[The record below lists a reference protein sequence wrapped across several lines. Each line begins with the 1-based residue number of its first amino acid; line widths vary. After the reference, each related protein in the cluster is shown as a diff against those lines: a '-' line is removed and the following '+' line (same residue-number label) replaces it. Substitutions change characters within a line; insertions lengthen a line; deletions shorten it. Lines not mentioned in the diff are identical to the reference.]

1 MLTEINLINFK
12 CFRELNLRPKLIT
25 VLIGANGT
33 GKSSCVQALLLLK
46 QSLGQ
51 DALRTNG
58 QLLDLGK
65 YADIV
70 FKGERLLKIGISGIA
85 HNMPELDYLTPG
97 QRTLPYVYGM
107 VFEEERLERQECEL
121 AFQGGAFRLSFVR
134 GEQPSEAELRLKPDT
149 LIHLI
154 QAQNL
159 VGSPLRATG
168 YRGGADPQATATSRT
183 EVNKMLTIFDR
194 ELRHIFTIPAIRGFA
209 RYDYALGDSTVTDF
223 GTKDS
228 PEIRAEQLTTT
239 LAYTMELEKILSEW
253 FTRITGIRVKFR
265 VIPNKRVTINAGV
278 YEPEFN
284 IVNEGFGSN
293 QLTFALTQLA
303 ISPKHSII
311 CYEEPEIHLHPKAQS
326 ELTNVLVEV
335 AKQENKQIVLT
346 THSEHILYGLL
357 ANVAEGKL
365 SPNELSIWFFSKKNG
380 EVEKPEELIVDE
392 NGRVES
398 GLRGFFEVEL
408 EQLERY
414 FNALQKKK

>member
-1 MLTEINLINFK
+1 
-12 CFRELNLRPKLIT
+12 
-25 VLIGANGT
+25 
-33 GKSSCVQALLLLK
+33 
-46 QSLGQ
+46 
-51 DALRTNG
+51 
-58 QLLDLGK
+58 
-65 YADIV
+65 
-70 FKGERLLKIGISGIA
+70 
-85 HNMPELDYLTPG
+85 
-97 QRTLPYVYGM
+97 VYGM
-107 VFEEERLERQECEL
+107 EFEEGRLERQECEL

-159 VGSPLRATG
+159 VGSPLRYSG
-168 YRGGADPQATATSRT
+168 HRGGADPQATATSRT

-194 ELRHIFTIPAIRGFA
+194 ELRHIFAIPAIRGFA

-223 GTKDS
+223 GASNS
-228 PEIRAEQLTTT
+228 PETRAEQLTTT
-239 LAYTMELEKILSEW
+239 LAYTMELETVLSDW
-253 FTRITGIRVKFR
+253 FMRITGIRLKFR
-265 VIPNKRVTINAGV
+265 VIPNKRVTISAGMH
-278 YEPEFN
+278 EPEFN

-293 QLTFALTQLA
+293 QLTFALSQLA

-326 ELTNVLVEV
+326 ELINVLVEV

-392 NGRVES
+392 NGRVDS